1 MNLDFRKYFA
11 PIIAILFLGL
21 MFIYNQLTKEQNP
34 VTYNSNNTELNEI
47 DTKKRPETGEIRF
60 DNTNDS
66 KP

>member
-1 MNLDFRKYFA
+1 M
-11 PIIAILFLGL
+11 IAILFLGL
-21 MFIYNQLTKEQNP
+21 MYMYNQRTKEQNR

-47 DTKKRPETGEIRF
+47 DTNKRPETGEIRF

>member
-1 MNLDFRKYFA
+1 MNRDFRKYFA

-21 MFIYNQLTKEQNP
+21 MFIYNQRIKEQNP
-34 VTYNSNNTELNEI
+34 ATYNSNNTELNEI
-47 DTKKRPETGEIRF
+47 DTTKRPETGEIRF